1 MTLINLGDFL
11 DKSAGK
17 ANKHDKDNMAVISDW
32 DRFLATQKQQEY
44 FKELQDFVAGERA
57 SGKAI
62 FPPDE
67 EVFTA
72 FNLTPVDKVRVVIIG
87 QDPYHGPEQAHGLCF
102 SVKHGIKTPPS
113 LVNIYKELVTD
124 IPGFKT
130 PEHGHLSS
138 WAQQGVLMLNT
149 VLTVEQGKAHSH
161 AKSGWETFTGHVMEQ
176 LNEQESPI
184 VFILWGAHAIKKGK
198 VITGKQ
204 HHILSGPHPSPL
216 SAYRGFFG
224 CQHFSKTN
232 ELLKAMGT
240 SAINW
245 QV

>member
-1 MTLINLGDFL
+1 MVEHSN
-11 DKSAGK
+11 
-17 ANKHDKDNMAVISDW
+17 W
-32 DRFLATQKQQEY
+32 DSFIEAEKQQDY
-44 FKELQDFVAGERA
+44 FNRLQAFVSAERA

-62 FPPDE
+62 FPPQN
-67 EVFTA
+67 EVFSA
-72 FNLTPVDKVRVVIIG
+72 FELTPLNKVRVVIIG
-87 QDPYHGPEQAHGLCF
+87 QDPYHGPDQAHGLCF

-113 LVNIYKELVTD
+113 LVNMYKELVDD
-124 IPGFKT
+124 IDGFVT

-138 WAQQGVLMLNT
+138 WAEQGVLMLNT

-161 AKSGWETFTGHVMEQ
+161 AKSGWETFTTHALEL
-176 LNEQESPI
+176 LNQQTTPI

-198 VITGKQ
+198 VITASQ

-224 CQHFSKTN
+224 CKHFSKTN
-232 ELLKAMGT
+232 ALLASHGSEPIT
-240 SAINW
+240 W